1 MKIIWCTVPEIWST
15 RDINFCQFG
24 HFFCSFTPLLTEKIK
39 ILKKLKNTGD
49 IIILHVYHK
58 WQSYDVWYLR
68 YGMRRTNFFDSWGG
82 ILCSFT
88 SLATRKIKILKKW
101 KKKNAWRYHP
111 FTQVYQKSRSYLCY
125 SWDMA
130 CDGCNFFIFHFGL
143 FFTLTGWKIKVLK
156 KWKKRLEIS
165 SFYTCVPKT
174 MITWCMVP
182 EIWCETNGRK

>member
-1 MKIIWCTVPEIWST
+1 MKIIWCMVPEIWST

-101 KKKNAWRYHP
+101 KKKR
-111 FTQVYQKSRSYLCY
+111 
-125 SWDMA
+125 M
-130 CDGCNFFIFHFGL
+130 
-143 FFTLTGWKIKVLK
+143 
-156 KWKKRLEIS
+156 EIS
-165 SFYTCVPKT
+165 SFYTSVSKI
-174 MITWCMVP
+174 MIISMLFLRYGMWRM
-182 EIWCETNGRK
+182 